1 MSMPGAPA
9 SRAEPNRRRKRSFR
23 LLLSIPVVAV
33 AAAGVLAV
41 NVPTVGAAVASWYH
55 HYEITRRPMRPSTGS
70 GTSWTSRRSSG

>member
-23 LLLSIPVVAV
+23 LLSIPVVAV
-33 AAAGVLAV
+33 ATAGVLAV

-55 HYEITRRPMRPSTGS
+55 HYG
-70 GTSWTSRRSSG
+70 